1 MSRILSFI
9 PRAALT
15 VVILDIVALIV
26 PAYKADLYLRPLAL
40 VLLIATAF
48 LAGKKRSAVF
58 LRVGLVLAFVVE
70 LLQRVIEIRMEFI
83 AVGTAAYYV
92 FYTIYFAVDGG
103 FQKSVRSV
111 LPFIGAGIY
120 AVILFIVLEPYG
132 LLRMAAMIYIPVAVA
147 MTGLGTQ
154 SLAHRRA
161 GTHWI
166 AYGALLLLL
175 SDSIRAWSVFKGSWM
190 RDEALILLF
199 YFAGQLALVRSLET
213 ETQSASDQG

>member
-1 MSRILSFI
+1 MSRILSFV

-26 PAYKADLYLRPLAL
+26 PAYKADLYLRPLAMI
-40 VLLIATAF
+40 LLAATAF
-48 LAGKKRSAVF
+48 LSGEKRSAIF
-58 LRVGLVLAFVVE
+58 LRIGLVLALIVE
-70 LLQRVIEIRMEFI
+70 TLQRVMEIQMEFI

-111 LPFIGAGIY
+111 LPFVAVSAY

-154 SLAHRRA
+154 SLAHRRTGA
-161 GTHWI
+161 HWI
-166 AYGALLLLL
+166 AYGALLLLF
-175 SDSIRAWSVFKGSWM
+175 SDSIRAWAVFKGSWM

-199 YFAGQLALVRSLET
+199 YFAGQLALVRSLQKTPAAST
-213 ETQSASDQG
+213 EGS